1 MNKVEFINTH
11 VWKIAQLDED
21 SGRFNWPTEGLKK
34 HSYWLSF
41 FFFYLNYL
49 QLCTSKDVFLLFFC
63 AKNQ

>member
-41 FFFYLNYL
+41 FFLPELPAAVYI
-49 QLCTSKDVFLLFFC
+49 
-63 AKNQ
+63 

>member
-34 HSYWLSF
+34 QLLAF
-41 FFFYLNYL
+41 FFFLPELPAAVYI
-49 QLCTSKDVFLLFFC
+49 
-63 AKNQ
+63 